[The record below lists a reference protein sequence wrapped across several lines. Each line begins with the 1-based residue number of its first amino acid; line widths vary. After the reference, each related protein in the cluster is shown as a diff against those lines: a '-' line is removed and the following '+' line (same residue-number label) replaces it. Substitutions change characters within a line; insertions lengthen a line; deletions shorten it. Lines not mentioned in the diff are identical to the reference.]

1 MKISRPVPEKPITEA
16 MQQGKEPLRS
26 FGDLMQFLK
35 KGPSTDTAPPAA
47 SQSSGS
53 EKPISDSPNGVPSP
67 SDTSANTA
75 PVNDAPALSKPAL
88 SKPALSKPEGANTQA
103 TGDDDVG
110 V

>member
-35 KGPSTDTAPPAA
+35 KGPSSDTAPPAA
-47 SQSSGS
+47 SQESGP
-53 EKPISDSPNGVPSP
+53 EKPISDSPNGGPPP
-67 SDTSANTA
+67 SDASANTT
-75 PVNDAPALSKPAL
+75 PVNDAPPLSKPAL
-88 SKPALSKPEGANTQA
+88 SNPEGANTQA
-103 TGDDDVG
+103 NGDDDVG

>member
-1 MKISRPVPEKPITEA
+1 VKISRPVPEKPITEA

-47 SQSSGS
+47 SQASGS
-53 EKPISDSPNGVPSP
+53 EKPISDSPNGGPSP

-75 PVNDAPALSKPAL
+75 SVNDAPALSNPAL
-88 SKPALSKPEGANTQA
+88 SKAEGAKTQA

>member
-35 KGPSTDTAPPAA
+35 KGPNSDTAPPAA
-47 SQSSGS
+47 SQASGP
-53 EKPISDSPNGVPSP
+53 EKPISDSPIGGPPP
-67 SDTSANTA
+67 SDASANAT
-75 PVNDAPALSKPAL
+75 PVNDPPALSN
-88 SKPALSKPEGANTQA
+88 PEGANTQA